1 MHRSTLL
8 LAVLLSYLTSNIL
21 AIVLNVEDSASV
33 LAAAALAASGVQQ
46 LYSGNQ
52 NQTGD
57 VLGKFSYP
65 PYYWWESGGA
75 WGGMV
80 EYFHYTGDTS
90 YVNITQQALISQ
102 LGPAYDFNNPNEA
115 FDEGN
120 DDQAFWVFAAMSAAE
135 YSFPAPP
142 TPVPAWLDVVQN
154 AWQDYVTRWN
164 TSTCNGGLK
173 WQFHPENAGYS
184 YKNSVSNGA
193 FFQLSARLARVT
205 GNQTYIDWAN
215 KIWDWCAGVGLID
228 DIYNVFDGTD
238 ETINCTGVD
247 HHQWTYNVGVF
258 LYGAAVL
265 QNYTN
270 ASSPWVARTA
280 GLLDS
285 TNTFLTPFQNA
296 TDIMFEAECELD
308 ETCDTDQLSMKA
320 YLTRWLA
327 GTSIM
332 APFTAGRIGEI
343 LRASAQGAAAAC
355 TGGLNG
361 TVCGSKWYL
370 GGWDGTS
377 GLGQE
382 LCAMEAMYALLV
394 NQTNPPATLGN
405 VSIQTAPVTSTL
417 AATVTSLLPSA
428 SASARPLFDSAAP
441 GGVKVQNKFR
451 SIFAAI
457 ATTFA
462 VY

>member
-1 MHRSTLL
+1 M
-8 LAVLLSYLTSNIL
+8 
-21 AIVLNVEDSASV
+21 
-33 LAAAALAASGVQQ
+33 AASGVQQ

-57 VLGKFSYP
+57 VLGKFPYP

-90 YVNITQQALISQ
+90 YVNVTQQALISQ

-135 YSFPAPP
+135 YSFPAPTAP
-142 TPVPAWLDVVQN
+142 IPAWLDIVQN

-173 WQFHPENAGYS
+173 WQFHPENAGYT

-228 DIYNVFDGTD
+228 NIYNVFDGTD
-238 ETINCTGVD
+238 ETINCTGID

-270 ASSPWVARTA
+270 ASSPWVERTA

-308 ETCDTDQLSMKA
+308 ESCDIDQLSMKA

-327 GTSIM
+327 GTSMM
-332 APFTAGRIGEI
+332 APFTAGRVGEI

-370 GGWDGTS
+370 GGWDGTT

-405 VSIQTAPVTSTL
+405 VSIQTAPLT
-417 AATVTSLLPSA
+417 ATMAGTATRLLPSA
-428 SASARPLFDSAAP
+428 SSSARPLFDSGAP
-441 GGVKVQNKFR
+441 GGVKVQNQFR